1 MWVRILV
8 GLFSLFSTALLVRA
22 LPGRMGNLRSRIDT
36 LRNRLRLGQPDE
48 AQARLV
54 QTLDEFNK
62 LYHLAPCGYHSLDK
76 DGRVIAMNA
85 TELIW
90 LGYPPEEA
98 IDKLRFSEIVTADS
112 AKRFRQ
118 AEKELA
124 RKGSIKEL
132 ELEMVRKDGSTF
144 PVLLNAT
151 AIKDALGFYQSC
163 RCTIFDIT
171 MRKQA
176 EEAATKARDQA
187 IEASKFKSEF
197 LANMSHEIRT
207 PMNGILGMT
216 EMLLR
221 SELNERQAR
230 FATTI
235 NEAARSLLAVINDIL
250 DFSKIEAGKLLVEIT
265 EFEPVKMVESV
276 AELLSGQAKKKKLSL
291 LTFVDPKIPA
301 LMRGDSGRLRQILM
315 NFAGNAIK
323 FSESGEVLIRAT
335 IESENE
341 HSLMVKFSVED
352 TGIGLT
358 EDELSKLFQP
368 FVQVDGSIT
377 RKHGGTGL
385 GLSISKHL
393 VELLGGEI
401 GVNSVKG
408 KGSTFW
414 FKIPLER
421 APDVLPAARV
431 AKDMKKLRVIVV
443 DDEESSRDIL
453 HRYILSWGMRNGR
466 ARNAEEA
473 LEILRGALNDDDPY
487 SIALIDLFM
496 TGVNGLQLGQIIR
509 EDDKLKDMKLILITA
524 FDNPGAGEEA
534 IMQGF
539 DAYLTKPIKQSQ
551 LLDCITTVVR
561 DADHHYVSPSA
572 SKSEAGARLEAA
584 AKAAPR
590 DELILVVEDHSI
602 NQEVALLLLEDLGF
616 SAHVAN
622 NGRHALDML
631 QGTKYSLIFMDC
643 QMPELDGFGATNAIR
658 KSETRTGKRV
668 PIVAMT
674 AHALEGSREQCL
686 AAGMDDYLSKP
697 IDPELLEA
705 MIEKWLPSQAVSR
718 SSKTGATG
726 AVESSATP
734 PIDLEAL
741 ANRYGKNRMGR
752 ILEPFRTKDAPKLIA
767 GIKQHL
773 QDENLAGVLSEAH
786 GLKGS
791 SGTAFAVAI
800 RQICLSIE
808 EAGREKDWKT
818 ISELVDR
825 LQKEFARLEAFLDA
839 QPKQE

>member
-1 MWVRILV
+1 MWLRILV
-8 GLFSLFSTALLVRA
+8 GFFSLFSAALVVRA
-22 LPGRMGNLRSRIDT
+22 LPKRLAIGRNLGRR
-36 LRNRLRLGQPDE
+36 QPD
-48 AQARLV
+48 QSHARLV

-76 DGRVIAMNA
+76 DGKIIAMNA

-90 LGYPPEEA
+90 LGYPPEEV
-98 IDKLRFSEIVTADS
+98 IDKLYFVNIVTADS
-112 AKRFRQ
+112 AAKFKRILPTLIKTG
-118 AEKELA
+118 AVKEQ
-124 RKGSIKEL
+124 EF
-132 ELEMVRKDGSTF
+132 EMVRRDGSTF
-144 PVLLNAT
+144 TVLLNAT
-151 AIKDALGFYQSC
+151 TIKDGAGRYLSS

-176 EEAATKARDQA
+176 EDAVKVARDQA

-221 SELNERQAR
+221 SELNERQLR

-235 NEAARSLLAVINDIL
+235 NEAARSLLSVINDIL
-250 DFSKIEAGKLLVEIT
+250 DFSKIEAGKLVVEIA
-265 EFEPVKMVESV
+265 EFEPIKVVESV

-291 LTFVDPKIPA
+291 LAFVDPQIPG
-301 LMRGDSGRLRQILM
+301 LLRGDPGRLRQILM

-323 FSESGEVLIRAT
+323 FSEEGEVLIRAAL
-335 IESENE
+335 ESQNE
-341 HSLMVKFSVED
+341 HSVTLKFAVED
-352 TGIGLT
+352 TGVGLT
-358 EDELSKLFQP
+358 DEELSKLFQP

-393 VELLGGEI
+393 AELLGGEI
-401 GVNSVKG
+401 GVRSVKG

-414 FKIPLER
+414 FTVPLER
-421 APDVLPAARV
+421 APNVQPAARV
-431 AKDMKKLRVIVV
+431 AKDMKKMRVLVV
-443 DDEESSRDIL
+443 DDEESSREIL

-473 LEILRGALNDDDPY
+473 LEMLRGTDDGDPY

-496 TGVNGLQLGQIIR
+496 TGTNGLQLGQIIR
-509 EDDKLKDMKLILITA
+509 EDDKLKNMRLILITA

-561 DADHHYVSPSA
+561 DADHKYLSAGAAKSAAA
-572 SKSEAGARLEAA
+572 SKAQAA
-584 AKAAPR
+584 IKAPSR
-590 DELILVVEDHSI
+590 DELILIVDDHSI

-616 SAHVAN
+616 AAHIAN
-622 NGRHALDML
+622 NGRHALDQL
-631 QGTKYSLIFMDC
+631 QDASYSLIFMDC

-658 KSETRTGKRV
+658 KSESRTGKRI

-686 AAGMDDYLSKP
+686 SAGMDDYLSKP
-697 IDPELLEA
+697 IDPELLRA
-705 MIEKWLPSQAVSR
+705 MVDKWLPSQAVPAS
-718 SSKTGATG
+718 TTPNPG
-726 AVESSATP
+726 P

-741 ANRYGKNRMGR
+741 SRRYGEKNVGK
-752 ILEPFRTKDAPKLIA
+752 LLGAFRKDAPKLIVSLRE
-767 GIKQHL
+767 HL
-773 QDENLAGVLSEAH
+773 EAQELPDLMAAAH
-786 GLKGS
+786 GLKGC
-791 SGTAFAVAI
+791 SGPVFATGVRQLCIAI
-800 RQICLSIE
+800 
-808 EAGREKDWKT
+808 EAAGPEKNWPQLNDLVT
-818 ISELVDR
+818 QLESEF
-825 LQKEFARLEAFLDA
+825 QQLEAYLNNHQKNA
-839 QPKQE
+839 